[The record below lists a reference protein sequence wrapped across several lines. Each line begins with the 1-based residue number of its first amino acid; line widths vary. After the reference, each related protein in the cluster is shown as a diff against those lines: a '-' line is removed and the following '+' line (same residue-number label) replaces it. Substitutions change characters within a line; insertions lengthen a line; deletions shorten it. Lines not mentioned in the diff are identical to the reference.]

1 MEITE
6 VAIKSVDSEHIVKI
20 NGLVIENVTDY
31 KIITSAKGSTEVILK
46 IKYSSDIKSI
56 VILDS
61 REKNSG

>member
-20 NGLVIENVTDY
+20 NGLVIEKVTDY
-31 KIITSAKGSTEVILK
+31 KIITSANGSTEVILK
-46 IKYSSDIKSI
+46 IKYSGDIKSI

-61 REKNSG
+61 REKNSE